1 MDALVR
7 KALRDIGYDV
17 PEKPLGD
24 GWIVKS
30 TLGGW
35 VTVTEIVPP
44 VPMSIDPTDHTI
56 IPSTEG
62 TYLLV
67 NRDGT
72 KSLESSDR
80 AEIAEWAKTVRDGPR
95 DEEYFTAHR

>member
-1 MDALVR
+1 MNPLVR
-7 KALRDIGYDV
+7 KALRDIGYDI
-17 PEKPLGD
+17 PTIPHGD

-35 VTVTEIVPP
+35 VTITEI
-44 VPMSIDPTDHTI
+44 
-56 IPSTEG
+56 IPNT

-67 NRDGT
+67 NRDGK